1 MSSDPVDIAK
11 IRELEASVKNDKK
24 KSNFILDIKKYLSN
38 EKNSQK
44 VRLASMHALRRIFIE
59 ILDNNLL
66 TPITS
71 NDKEAVL
78 EYKRWIKNQ
87 LKSFLELLNLIILT
101 EVLEIQVAAIRTIFE
116 VNLHNIVIN

>member
-71 NDKEAVL
+71 HDKEAVL

>member
-116 VNLHNIVIN
+116 VNLQNVIIN

>member
-11 IRELEASVKNDKK
+11 IRDLESSVKNDKK
-24 KSNFILDIKKYLSN
+24 KSNFILDIKKYLSD

-59 ILDNNLL
+59 IIDNNLL

-78 EYKRWIKNQ
+78 EYKRWIKIQ

-116 VNLHNIVIN
+116 VNLHNIVVN